1 MMNFPRFALVLV
13 VATVVVLSGCMK
25 EQIREEPGTEL
36 DRIEVAGSRIKR
48 AEIEGSSPVF
58 VINREAIERA
68 DPRVDPSAIDQLK
81 VVNDQAYA
89 AMFFD
94 HYGVNP
100 TIDTDEESVSTFA
113 ADVDRGSFTVARSYL
128 GRGAL
133 PPEAAIRVEEFV
145 NAFDYGYP
153 APADDDFNLVAEAFP
168 SPNRPGYQLL
178 HLGIKG
184 REVAVADRQS
194 ANLVFVIDVSGSMDM
209 ENRLGLVKRS
219 LDLLVGQM
227 REDDS
232 VAIVVYGSDARVV
245 LPPTSGNA
253 KTTIREAI
261 GKLTPEGATNAAAGV
276 TLGYRIAGHNFSPD
290 QINRI
295 ILCSDGVANTGPT
308 TGAEGILSLIGSE
321 ARRGIHLTTIGFGMG
336 NYNDV
341 LMEQLAQ
348 HGGGNYYYV
357 DDESEA
363 RRVLVED
370 LTGTLQI
377 IAEDVK
383 IQVEF
388 DPEVVSRYR
397 LLGFENRHLETEDFD
412 DDRVDAGEIG
422 AGHTVTALY
431 EVKVEQAGRDLGWLR
446 LRYKQPGDT
455 QSWLVERALTSDIVQ
470 ASMAQASPPAR
481 LSLAVSML
489 AEKLRGS
496 YWVRAVGY
504 EDIDR
509 LVKGLPAGLRQAP
522 AVGEFSTMVA
532 TAQQLDQ
539 REDRFATIPAS
550 TDFDKVPVLR

>member
-1 MMNFPRFALVLV
+1 MKITPIALVVVTAALVLL
-13 VATVVVLSGCMK
+13 AGCQK
-25 EQIREEPGTEL
+25 EQVRQEPGTEL
-36 DRIEVAGSRIKR
+36 DRIEVTGSRIKH
-48 AEIEGSSPVF
+48 ADIESASPVF
-58 VINREAIERA
+58 VIDREAGGRVAMRIQPKAIE
-68 DPRVDPSAIDQLK
+68 QLK

-100 TIDTDEESVSTFA
+100 TIDTAEEPISTFA
-113 ADVDRGSFTVARSYL
+113 ADVDRGSFSVARAYL
-128 GRGAL
+128 ERGNL

-153 APADDDFNLVAEAFP
+153 APADEDFALVAEAFP

-178 HLGIKG
+178 HLGVKG
-184 REVAVADRQS
+184 RDVAVADRLP
-194 ANLVFVIDVSGSMDM
+194 ANLVFVIDVSGSMGM

-219 LDLLVGQM
+219 LSLLVDQM

-232 VAIVVYGSDARVV
+232 VGIVVYGTDARVV
-245 LPPTSGNA
+245 LPPTAGSA
-253 KTTIREAI
+253 RATIREAI
-261 GKLTPEGATNAAAGV
+261 RQLGTEGATNAAAGV

-290 QINRI
+290 TINRI
-295 ILCSDGVANTGPT
+295 ILCSDGVANAGPT

-357 DDESEA
+357 DDEDEA
-363 RRVLVED
+363 RRVFVEN
-370 LTGTLQI
+370 LTGTLQV

-383 IQVEF
+383 IQVAF

-412 DDRVDAGEIG
+412 NDQVDAGEIG

-431 EVKVEQAGRDLGWLR
+431 EVKVEQPGRDLGWFR
-446 LRYKQPGDT
+446 LRYKQPGDA
-455 QSWLVERALTSDIVQ
+455 QSWLMERALTGDIVRS
-470 ASMAQASPPAR
+470 SMAQASPPAR

-496 YWVRAVGY
+496 YWVRNVSY
-504 EDIDR
+504 DDIDQ
-509 LVKGLPAGLRQAP
+509 LLKGLPDGVRRST
-522 AVGEFSTMVA
+522 AVDDFTTMLA
-532 TAQQLDQ
+532 TAHQLDQ
-539 REDRFATIPAS
+539 REDRFATIPAGS
-550 TDFDKVPVLR
+550 NFDRVPVLR